1 MPESIQHKLDRVR
14 PPRVQIT
21 YDVETLGSIV
31 KTELPFVVGIMAD
44 LSGNAIPTTL
54 DRPQP
59 AKVNPTLLKDRKYV
73 EIDRDNFDTIMEKI
87 APTVKLSNGD
97 EVTFKKLEDFD
108 PINVLRS
115 VPSLNALF
123 DSRTRLSNL
132 VAKLDGNV
140 ALQKEFIDAYNNLMA
155 DETSKTA
162 IETYYNVVKNPPQA
176 PGTLSITPATTTGDA
191 QTTDGLVVTLNPDDV
206 DKVKLFKITGIKGG
220 KVFANDGT
228 TEIKEDKTTPV
239 DAVKL
244 GFKFT
249 PGKDSKAGS
258 FTVTATDKDGNALP
272 GFSTQTASITINAA
286 TVTEGGT
293 QG

>member
-44 LSGNAIPTTL
+44 LSGNAIPTML
-54 DRPQP
+54 EHPQP

-87 APTVKLSNGD
+87 KPTVKLSNGE
-97 EVTFKKLEDFD
+97 EVTFTKLEDFE
-108 PINVLRS
+108 PINVLRAT
-115 VPSLNALF
+115 SLNALF

-140 ALQKEFIDAYNNLMA
+140 ALQKEFIEAYNKLME
-155 DETSKTA
+155 DQTSKTA

-176 PGTLSITPATTTGDA
+176 PGTLKITPATTTGVA

-206 DKVKLFKITGIKGG
+206 ANVMQYKVTDIKGG
-220 KVFANDGT
+220 KVFDSKGK
-228 TEIKEDKTTPV
+228 TEITEGKTTPV
-239 DAVKL
+239 EAVTP
-244 GFKFT
+244 GFRFT
-249 PGKDSKAGS
+249 PDKDAKAGS
-258 FTVTATDKDGNALP
+258 FTVTALDKDGKELP

-286 TVTEGGT
+286 PVTEGGT
-293 QG
+293 GK